1 MDVVTL
7 QKRQSSARQMDS
19 LRDVIQNLT
28 RSINPLGKLMDF
40 LPEDID
46 SMHLELNM
54 WRDSYIQG
62 SSELKKERRC
72 VKFLH
77 KNVEIT
83 VFVSLAIVLQNLPS
97 NQ

>member
-62 SSELKKERRC
+62 SSELKKERRY

-83 VFVSLAIVLQNLPS
+83 VFVSLATVSQNLPS